1 MTSFLGYKRDGEE
14 AVSRVPLA
22 ARRMFDGASCATE
35 YRIWSSPQ
43 ETAAAG
49 MLSHRF
55 A

>member
-35 YRIWSSPQ
+35 YGRRRRKRQP
-43 ETAAAG
+43 
-49 MLSHRF
+49 LVC
-55 A
+55 